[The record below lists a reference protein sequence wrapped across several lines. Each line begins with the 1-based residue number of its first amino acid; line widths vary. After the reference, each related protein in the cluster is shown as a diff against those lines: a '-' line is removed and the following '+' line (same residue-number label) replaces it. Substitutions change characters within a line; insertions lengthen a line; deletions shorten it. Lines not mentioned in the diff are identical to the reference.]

1 MNFLKRYGMIVGAI
15 AICFFV
21 VLYVFFTTYSI
32 LTINKQIS
40 YVAEHPYKAISAIN
54 KIRASVLET
63 NNHLPV
69 FLANN
74 ENSPEEIK
82 SVLRTGGVEN
92 KKYLGILQA
101 VYLGNPEDLTKLQI
115 SLAKLEQAQLQS
127 VEVLGNKE
135 TDKAEI
141 QKYLSREVEPLRIN
155 TDVAIQRIIDSADK
169 RVLVIKDETDQ
180 KAEEASIYAALMGL
194 LMIVFIMYAY
204 KLLRNEHL
212 VNNELQRQQQILQ
225 DALLGARKANAAKR
239 DFLSKMSHEIRT
251 PMNAIIGMSAIG
263 FNYLYDPKRIADC
276 LSKITFSSKHLL
288 MLINDILDMSKIEN
302 GKFTV
307 NAELFD
313 LKKLVSSLTDI
324 NYTLAKTKGVSFEV
338 VLFGIEEELLIGDD
352 MRVSQILINLLSNAI
367 KFTPKGGSVR
377 LEIKKIRATG
387 TKFWLRFIVQDN
399 GIGMKAE
406 FLERIYEPFEQGDSS
421 VAGKYGGTGLGMAI
435 TKNLVD
441 IMNGIIKVESQEG
454 QGSTFTVD
462 LPFGLNPSEH
472 KKISVALEDVSVLVV
487 DDDHDTCEHAEVLLK
502 GMGVEVDWVLNGF
515 EAVEKVRIA
524 CESKHRC
531 YDVCFID
538 WCMPD
543 MDGIE
548 TARQMRNYVGP
559 ETLII
564 IISAYDWSGIEQQ
577 ARAAGVNAFIAKPFF
592 ASTLYNTLL
601 TVIRKDGTVI
611 PEEIGSTKD
620 KYDFQG
626 QKVLLVE
633 DNALNMEIAAELLKF
648 ANLQVDVAENGQ
660 VAVDLFVNSQ
670 AKEYALIFMDI
681 QMPEM
686 NGYDAARCIRASK
699 HPDAQEIPIIAMTA
713 NAFRDDVQAALD
725 AGMNGHLAK
734 PIDVHT
740 VYETIAKYI
749 NF

>member
-1 MNFLKRYGMIVGAI
+1 MNFFKRYGMIGGAI

-32 LTINKQIS
+32 FTVNNQVN
-40 YVAEHPYKAISAIN
+40 YVAEHPYKVVSEIN
-54 KIRASVLET
+54 KIRTRILEINT
-63 NNHLPV
+63 YLPI

-74 ENSPEEIK
+74 ENRPESIK
-82 SVLRTGGVEN
+82 AVLHTSRQEN
-92 KKYLGILQA
+92 EKSQSILQA
-101 VYLGNPEDLTKLQI
+101 IYLGNPEDLTELKTAL
-115 SLAKLEQAQLQS
+115 KNLEQAQIQ
-127 VEVLGNKE
+127 VVDIIENNAMN
-135 TDKAEI
+135 KAEFE
-141 QKYLSREVEPLRIN
+141 KYFKKEVEPLRVKA
-155 TDVAIQRIIDSADK
+155 DAAIQKVIDSADR
-169 RVLVIKDETDQ
+169 RVLIIQEATEK
-180 KAEEASIYAALMGL
+180 KAEKASIYAALMGL
-194 LMIVFIMYAY
+194 LMIIFIIYAY
-204 KLLRNEHL
+204 KLRNEYM
-212 VNNELQRQQQILQ
+212 VNSELKRQQQILQ
-225 DALLGARKANAAKR
+225 DALLAAGKANAAKR

-263 FNYLYDPKRIADC
+263 FNYLDDQKRIADC

-288 MLINDILDMSKIEN
+288 MLINDILDMSKIED
-302 GKFTV
+302 GKFTIS
-307 NAELFD
+307 AELFD
-313 LKKLVSSLTDI
+313 MKKLVTSLTDI

-338 VLFGIEEELLIGDD
+338 VLSGIEEELLIGDA
-352 MRVSQILINLLSNAI
+352 MRVNQILINLLSNAI

-387 TKFWLRFIVQDN
+387 TKIWLRFIVQDN
-399 GIGMKAE
+399 GIGMKSE

-421 VAGKYGGTGLGMAI
+421 VSGKYGGTGLGMAI
-435 TKNLVD
+435 TKNLVN
-441 IMNGIIKVESQEG
+441 IMNGIIKVESREG

-472 KKISVALEDVSVLVV
+472 KKNSPGLEDISVLVV

-515 EAVEKVRIA
+515 EAVEKARTA
-524 CESKHRC
+524 CEIKHRC

-548 TARQMRNYVGP
+548 TTRLIRDYAGP
-559 ETLII
+559 DALII
-564 IISAYDWSGIEQQ
+564 IISAYDWSDIEQQ
-577 ARAAGVNAFIAKPFF
+577 AREAGVNAFIAKPFF

-601 TVIRKDGTVI
+601 TVIRKDGAVI

-633 DNALNMEIAAELLKF
+633 DNELNMEIAAELLKF

-660 VAVDLFVNSQ
+660 VAVDLFVNSK

-686 NGYDAARCIRASK
+686 NGYDATRCIRASK
-699 HPDAQEIPIIAMTA
+699 HTDAQEIPIIAMTA

-734 PIDVHT
+734 PIDVNT
-740 VYETIAKYI
+740 IYEMIAKHI